1 MPLVSQ
7 QTVYYCNSVP
17 SLHPSQVHELPDHHF
32 ETLKFLCAHLK
43 RVSDNCEKNK
53 VPLQIG

>member
-1 MPLVSQ
+1 MQIPFI
-7 QTVYYCNSVP
+7 YYFEFI
-17 SLHPSQVHELPDHHF
+17 QIHELPDHHY

-53 VPLQIG
+53 V